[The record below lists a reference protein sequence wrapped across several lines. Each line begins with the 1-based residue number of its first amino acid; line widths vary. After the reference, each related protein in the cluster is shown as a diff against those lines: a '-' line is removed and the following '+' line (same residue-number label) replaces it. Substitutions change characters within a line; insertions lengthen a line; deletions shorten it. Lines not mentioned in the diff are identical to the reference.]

1 MSADDLGEENGSFS
15 SRAAFAVGSSDRE
28 YRPDLEDEF
37 PWPNSIEPG
46 LFTRQDNIE

>member
-1 MSADDLGEENGSFS
+1 MSVDDLDNVTGSFS
-15 SRAAFAVGSSDRE
+15 SRAAFAVGGSEVE

-46 LFTRQDNIE
+46 LFTK